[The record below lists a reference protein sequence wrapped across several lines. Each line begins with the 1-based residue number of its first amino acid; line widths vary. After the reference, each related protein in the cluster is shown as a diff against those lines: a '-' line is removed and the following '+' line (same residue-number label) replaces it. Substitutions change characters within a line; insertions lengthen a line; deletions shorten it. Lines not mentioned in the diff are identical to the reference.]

1 MCEVLCNVE
10 IQQHGN
16 MYTVKIL
23 KDVDLDGR
31 IIPFRIAVFKTA
43 DQEDIDHINLHAL
56 SQSGDALRD
65 HLENYLRVYLDPDS

>member
-1 MCEVLCNVE
+1 MRRLKKRAEALRRREEMCEVLCNVE
-10 IQQHGN
+10 IQQHGI

-43 DQEDIDHINLHAL
+43 D
-56 SQSGDALRD
+56 
-65 HLENYLRVYLDPDS
+65 